1 MTDNVKSDR
10 PISKTT
16 IDIIL
21 ISVMFIFFAIV
32 FIQSMLLSET
42 AGLVPKLTSGV
53 ALVLCIIQI
62 VNDVRKRNA
71 EQLSQKVE
79 VIEQAKL
86 KWYYMLLILVSYV
99 VSLYLLG
106 FVISAFSFLCITP
119 YIMKHKKIKANL
131 ILASAATIVLYYAFV
146 QIFFVQLPSGLLID
160 YLF

>member
-10 PISKTT
+10 PMSKTT

-21 ISVMFIFFAIV
+21 IAAMFIFFGIV

-62 VNDVRKRNA
+62 VTDVRKRKA
-71 EQLSQKVE
+71 EKLSQDVE
-79 VIEQAKL
+79 AVKPAKL
-86 KWYYMLLILVSYV
+86 RWYYMLLILISYV
-99 VSLYLLG
+99 VSLYLIG
-106 FVISAFSFLCITP
+106 FAPSAFLFLCITP
-119 YIMKHKKIKANL
+119 YIMKHKKIKANFV
-131 ILASAATIVLYYAFV
+131 LASVATIVLYYAFV
-146 QIFFVQLPSGLLID
+146 KIFYVQLPSGLLID